1 MKRCAVSLRQLSL
14 LLSPGDSARPVVVEI
29 VNICWDRRDWQQKL
43 RYREQIAVLETGAI
57 QKLGRGFI
65 RLQK

>member
-29 VNICWDRRDWQQKL
+29 VNMLRLTRLTTKTSLSRTDRGVRNWCHSKAWA
-43 RYREQIAVLETGAI
+43 RFHSPSKV
-57 QKLGRGFI
+57 
-65 RLQK
+65 